1 MEMDDMALKTEPLG
15 EWLTLREA
23 AAFLRVEIDT
33 LRRWGRSGRFPF
45 YRVGTKDYRVR
56 RSDLDAFVMAGAV
69 APKRSARDL
78 RVMAA
83 AGNNSSVTTGSPR
96 SAGASAAPEG
106 MA

>member
-1 MEMDDMALKTEPLG
+1 MALKTEPLG
-15 EWLTLREA
+15 HWLTLREA

-33 LRRWGRSGRFPF
+33 LRRWGKSGRFPF
-45 YRVGTKDYRVR
+45 YRLGTKDYRVR
-56 RSDLDAFVMAGAV
+56 RSDLDAFVTAGAV
-69 APKRSARDL
+69 VPKQSARDL

-83 AGNNSSVTTGSPR
+83 SNSRGTTGSPR

>member
-69 APKRSARDL
+69 APKQSARDL

-83 AGNNSSVTTGSPR
+83 GNNSSATTGSPR
-96 SAGASAAPEG
+96 SAGASAAPRG
-106 MA
+106 TA